1 MENQWLAHAKKLFSI
16 AESGLAFCKDEF
28 DIERFQE
35 ISLIARTMMAD
46 LADTKIQLL
55 PELLRRPNSLY
66 ITPQVEVRGAVFR
79 ANKILLVQE
88 KTDKKWALPG
98 GYADVGLSAKQNVE
112 KEIRE
117 EAGINV
123 NAEHLFALRHKAKGD
138 YDPDIRDF
146 YKLYFICSEP
156 SLEPICIGPETIDVN
171 FFSID
176 SLPPL
181 STGRVIKRDI
191 QQAFDAVISKHRTT
205 EFD

>member
-1 MENQWLAHAKKLFSI
+1 MENQWLAYAKQLFSI

-35 ISLIARTMMAD
+35 ISLIARTMIAD
-46 LADTKIQLL
+46 LADTKIQHL
-55 PELLRRPNSLY
+55 PELLQRPNTLY

-88 KTDKKWALPG
+88 KTDQKWALPG

-123 NAEHLFALRHKAKGD
+123 NAEHLFALRHKAKSD
-138 YDPDIRDF
+138 YDADIRDF
-146 YKLYFICSEP
+146 YKLYFICSEQA
-156 SLEPICIGPETIDVN
+156 LEPICVGPETIDVN
-171 FFSID
+171 FFSVD
-176 SLPPL
+176 NLPPL
-181 STGRVIKRDI
+181 STGRVIQRDI
-191 QQAFDAVISKHRTT
+191 QQAFEAVNSKLKTT